1 MTKLSDLPSIDRPR
15 EKLVRYGT
23 GKMRTSELLAI
34 ILRTGARG
42 LSAVEIGERLLRR
55 YGGKGLAQMS
65 VEELCEDFGI
75 GTAKACEV
83 VACFELGRRILKDK
97 KSMLFLTPKDVWER
111 CADIRN
117 RKKEHFVVF
126 YLNARSQEIQRE
138 TVSIG
143 TLTQSLVHPREV
155 FEGAI
160 IHAAAQVLV
169 AHNHPSEEAEPSAYD
184 AEVTQRLRSAGTL
197 LGIELV
203 DHIIVTKKECFS
215 MKENGFFS

>member
-1 MTKLSDLPSIDRPR
+1 MGTIAQLAPIDRPR
-15 EKLVRYGT
+15 EKMMRYGVS
-23 GKMRTSELLAI
+23 KMRTSELLAI

-42 LSAVEIGERLLRR
+42 MSAVEIGQRLLRR

-65 VEELCEDFGI
+65 VVELCDDFGI

-97 KSMLFLTPKDVWER
+97 KVMLLLSAQDVWER
-111 CADIRN
+111 CADLRTL
-117 RKKEHFVVF
+117 KKEHFVVF

-138 TVSIG
+138 VVSIG
-143 TLTQSLVHPREV
+143 TLTQSIVHPREV
-155 FEGAI
+155 FEGAV

-169 AHNHPSEEAEPSAYD
+169 AHNHPSGDATPSPHD
-184 AEVTQRLRSAGTL
+184 AEVTRRLCDAGTL

-203 DHIIVTKKECFS
+203 DHVVVAKDGYYS
-215 MKENGFFS
+215 MREHGHLG